1 MHLNRTFVTILLA
14 SVIVTSCHSPS
25 HEIRQKKPAVKY
37 ENLEVGKL
45 FPRIKIKSDTTLSY
59 ALYLPKSYDVKKEN
73 TIVFIFDAHGRG
85 SLPLEKYQTL
95 AEKYN
100 LVLAASN
107 DSKNGQ
113 SGQVRNRIIT
123 AFMGDVERKIHVN
136 KNKMYT
142 AGFSGGA
149 RIATLVALY
158 NSTVA
163 GVIECAAG
171 FPQVQNPVNKSF
183 TWIGVVGNRD
193 FNFLELKNLYQQLEN
208 NRWNSHLLVFDGK
221 HDWPP
226 AKVMD
231 ASLALMLGKSDSS
244 KFQFQNSPEGDKLE
258 NKEVEQQ
265 RMLARA
271 MEEKNIDW
279 WIKETDRL
287 LKESQ
292 DNPSKEVRLMNERLV
307 NYISMISY
315 IFTNRALN
323 NGNLRQAGKFLA
335 IYQKVDPDNPDLF
348 FFKAVRFAMM
358 KQDKEVISSLQR
370 AIDNGLENRSQI
382 RNNKAFDYLHGN
394 PAFDQLLQ
402 KVEK

>member
-1 MHLNRTFVTILLA
+1 MHLNRTCITILLA
-14 SVIVTSCHSPS
+14 AVLLTSCHSPN
-25 HEIRQKKPAVKY
+25 HKDRQKKPVARY

-45 FPRIKIKSDTTLSY
+45 LPRVKIKTDTTLSY
-59 ALYLPKSYDVKKEN
+59 ALYLPTSYDVKKEN
-73 TIVFIFDAHGRG
+73 TILFIFDAHGRG
-85 SLPLEKYQTL
+85 ALPLKKYQTL

-136 KNKMYT
+136 NHKMYT

-158 NSTVA
+158 NNTVA

-193 FNFLELKNLYQQLEN
+193 FNFLELKNLYRQLQSN
-208 NRWNSHLLVFDGK
+208 QWDSHLLVFDGK

-226 AKVMD
+226 TEVMD
-231 ASLALMLGKSDSS
+231 ASLALLLGQSNNSQY
-244 KFQFQNSPEGDKLE
+244 QFQNSLEGDKLE

-271 MEEKNIDW
+271 MEEKSLDW
-279 WIKETDRL
+279 WIKETNRL
-287 LKESQ
+287 LKESR

-315 IFTNRALN
+315 IFTNRAFN
-323 NGNLRQAGKFLA
+323 SGNLEQAGKFIT
-335 IYQKVDPDNPDLF
+335 IYQKADPDNPDLYF
-348 FFKAVRFAMM
+348 FRAVRFAML

-370 AIDNGLENRSQI
+370 AIDKGLDDLSQI
-382 RNNKAFDYLHGN
+382 KTNKAFDYLHGN

>member
-1 MHLNRTFVTILLA
+1 MHLNRTFITILLA
-14 SVIVTSCHSPS
+14 AVIVTSCHSPS
-25 HEIRQKKPAVKY
+25 HKTRQKKPAVKY

-45 FPRIKIKSDTTLSY
+45 FPRIKINSDTALSY
-59 ALYLPKSYDVKKEN
+59 ALYLPESYDVKKEN
-73 TIVFIFDAHGRG
+73 SIVFIFDAHGRG
-85 SLPLEKYQTL
+85 TLPLEKYKAL

-113 SGQVRNRIIT
+113 SGQVRNRIVT
-123 AFMGDVERKIHVN
+123 AFMGDVERIVHIN

-193 FNFLELKNLYQQLEN
+193 FNFLELKNLYRQLES
-208 NRWNSHLLVFDGK
+208 NRWNSHLLAFDGK

-226 AKVMD
+226 SEVMD
-231 ASLALMLGKSDSS
+231 ASLALLLDKSNNS
-244 KFQFQNSPEGDKLE
+244 KYQFQNSPEGDKLE
-258 NKEVEQQ
+258 DKEVEQQ
-265 RMLARA
+265 RLLARA

-279 WIKETDRL
+279 WMKETARL
-287 LKESQ
+287 LKESHN
-292 DNPSKEVRLMNERLV
+292 NPSKEVRLMNERLV

-323 NGNLRQAGKFLA
+323 NGNLQQAGKFLT
-335 IYQKVDPDNPDLF
+335 IYQKVDPDNPDLY
-348 FFKAVRFAMM
+348 FFKAVRFAMI
-358 KQDKEVISSLQR
+358 KQNKAVISSLQK
-370 AIDNGLENRSQI
+370 AIDKGIEDRSQI
-382 RNNKAFDYLHGN
+382 RTNKAFDYLHGN
-394 PAFDQLLQ
+394 PAFEQLLQ
-402 KVEK
+402 QAGQ